1 MLNCV
6 VHSAG
11 GPGTLTQIVYM
22 TRPLLGRA
30 SGLANERALL
40 KESQEGGVIEI
51 YHVLYVILRLF
62 LTL

>member
-1 MLNCV
+1 M
-6 VHSAG
+6 HSAG
-11 GPGTLTQIVYM
+11 GTGTLTHIVYI

-51 YHVLYVILRLF
+51 YHVLYVIF